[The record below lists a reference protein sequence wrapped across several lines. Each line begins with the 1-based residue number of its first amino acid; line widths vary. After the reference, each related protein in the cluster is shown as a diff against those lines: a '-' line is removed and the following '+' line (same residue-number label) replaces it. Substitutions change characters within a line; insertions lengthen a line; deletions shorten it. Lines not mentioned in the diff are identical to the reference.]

1 MAKTPNYQ
9 FEKKERER
17 AKANKAADRAD
28 AKREQRERARAEA
41 AGQAPPTDSE
51 PTED

>member
-9 FEKKERER
+9 FEKRERER
-17 AKANKAADRAD
+17 LKANKLAERAD

-41 AGQAPPTDSE
+41 AGPPTDPE